1 MREDKQSSAI
11 IPDCCASRTLG
22 KNQPFWQIT
31 VTLTIRG
38 ASGGQWSVRQ
48 EGGTWRLYAGA
59 PERRHAEVLIDEAV
73 AWRLF
78 TRGLRPEYARAQ
90 VTLVGDQ
97 ILASK
102 VYEMVSIIA

>member
-1 MREDKQSSAI
+1 MRAL
-11 IPDCCASRTLG
+11 PRTFRVTPAAEG
-22 KNQPFWQIT
+22 T
-31 VTLTIRG
+31 VVTLTIRG

-48 EGGTWRLYAGA
+48 EAGTWRLYAGA
-59 PERRHAEVLIDEAV
+59 PDRRDAEVLVDEEIV
-73 AWRLF
+73 WRLC
-78 TRGLRPEYARAQ
+78 TRGLSPEHARAQ